1 MIKFTDERYFLNS
14 LIFNNMSG
22 FYGVISKKDC
32 VSEVFYGTDYH
43 SHLGTKRAGMVFI
56 VPEKGF
62 RRSIHTLE
70 NSYFRTKFED
80 ELKNFAGNSGIGVIS
95 DTDPQPILFNSHLG
109 SFAIVTVSRLVNIAE
124 LGKRFLEQKKH
135 FTENFEGNI
144 NPTEVVANLICEKDT
159 FVSGIENVFEN
170 IKGSCSIMILTEN
183 GIIAARDKLG
193 RTPVVIGKKQ
203 EAYAIAS
210 ESCSF
215 PNTGFELEYYLGPGE
230 IVEVT
235 AEGYKQIRKPGDK
248 MQICAFLWVYY
259 GYPPSYYE
267 GINVDEC
274 RYRCGAALARRDNVE
289 ADYVSGIPD
298 SGIGHATGYGNEK
311 KIPNMRPYSKYTV
324 TWPRSFL
331 PSVQEQRDLV
341 ARMKLIPNKAV
352 IEGKKMIFLDD
363 SIVRGTQLKD
373 NTNDMRKNGAAEI
386 HMRIAC
392 PPLLY
397 SCEFLNFTQSRSP
410 LELAARRAVKELDG
424 SEEELPEY
432 SDPDSE
438 KYKNMVAKIAEKLD
452 LDSLLY
458 QRLDDLVAAIGL
470 PKEKLC
476 THCWDGSSFF

>member
-1 MIKFTDERYFLNS
+1 
-14 LIFNNMSG
+14 MSG
-22 FYGVISKKDC
+22 FFGVMSNADC
-32 VSEVFYGTDYH
+32 VKEVFYGTDYH
-43 SHLGTKRAGMVFI
+43 SHLGTKRAGMVFLI
-56 VPEKGF
+56 PEKGF
-62 RRSIHTLE
+62 RRSIHTIE

-80 ELKNFAGNSGIGVIS
+80 ELKEFSGNSGMGIIS

-109 SFAIVTVSRLVNIAE
+109 RFAIVTVSRLINILE
-124 LGKRFLEQKKH
+124 LEDRILKQKKH

-144 NPTEVVANLICEKDT
+144 NPTEVVANMICEKES
-159 FVSGIENVFEN
+159 FVSGIENVFDL
-170 IKGSCSIMILTEN
+170 IKGSCSLLILTED

-193 RTPVVIGKKQ
+193 RTPVVIGRR
-203 EAYAIAS
+203 EGACAVAS

-230 IVEVT
+230 VVHLT
-235 AEGYKQIRKPGDK
+235 SDGYRQLRKPGEK

-274 RYRCGAALARRDNVE
+274 RYRCGAFLARRDNVE
-289 ADYVSGIPD
+289 ADFVCGIPD
-298 SGIGHATGYGNEK
+298 SGVGHAVGYANEK
-311 KIPNMRPYSKYTV
+311 KLPNKRAYSKYTA

-331 PSVQEQRDLV
+331 PSFQAQRDLV

-352 IEGKKMIFLDD
+352 IEGKKVIFIDD

-373 NTNDMRKNGAAEI
+373 NTNDMRKCGAEEL

-397 SCEFLNFTQSRSP
+397 SCEFLNFTQSRTP
-410 LELAARRAVKELDG
+410 LELAGRRAIKQLNGDDSELKQ
-424 SEEELPEY
+424 Y
-432 SDPDSE
+432 SDPDTE
-438 KYKNMVAKIAEKLD
+438 QYQRMVEKIAGNLA
-452 LDSLLY
+452 LDSLIY

-476 THCWDGSSFF
+476 THCWDGSSYFD